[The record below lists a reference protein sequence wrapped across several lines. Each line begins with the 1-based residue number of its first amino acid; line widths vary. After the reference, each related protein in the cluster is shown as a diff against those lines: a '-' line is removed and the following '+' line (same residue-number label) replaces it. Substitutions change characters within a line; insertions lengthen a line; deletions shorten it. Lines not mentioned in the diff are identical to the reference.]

1 MRASIHILVYVSFFV
16 PGLLRAAD
24 EPQLTTAAGVIE
36 KIEKDTV
43 TIKHRTAEG
52 KFDKNLVLKLTGT
65 STLSLLSV
73 QNRAEKKVLVQ
84 KTIDA
89 KHLVEHQKI
98 SVIYANA
105 DHELILL
112 SAVVQSN

>member
-1 MRASIHILVYVSFFV
+1 MRASVFASLCLSLFMTCIAT
-16 PGLLRAAD
+16 AAD
-24 EPQLTTAAGVIE
+24 ELQIMTATGNIE
-36 KIEKDTV
+36 KIEKDAV
-43 TIKHRTAEG
+43 VIKHRTAEG

-65 STLSLLSV
+65 STLSALSV

-84 KTIDA
+84 KTIEA

-105 DHELILL
+105 EHELILL